1 MPERDRFFH
10 IRQRMVDEQI
20 ARRGGSDA
28 RVLAAMRDLPRHLF
42 VDPEL
47 YDEAYADHP
56 LPIGNGQTISQP
68 YIVGL
73 MSACLDLKGD
83 EKVLEIGTG
92 SGYQAAL
99 LGKLSREVHSVELVP
114 RLAEKARGILEGLGI
129 RNVYVHEGDGSLGWP
144 EEAPYDRIIATAAAP
159 RVPDAYLGQ
168 LKPGGKMVIPV
179 GARWRQMLELWT
191 RKGEEV
197 VKEEILPVVFVP
209 LLGAEGW
216 QDFGNS

>member
-1 MPERDRFFH
+1 MAERDPFSH

-20 ARRGGSDA
+20 ARRGVSDA
-28 RVLAAMRDLPRHLF
+28 RVLKAMRDLPRHHF

-47 YDEAYADHP
+47 HDEAYADHP
-56 LPIGNGQTISQP
+56 LPIGAGQTISQP
-68 YIVGL
+68 YIVAL
-73 MSACLDLKGD
+73 MTACLDLMGD

-99 LGKLSREVHSVELVP
+99 LGKLAREVHTVELVP

-129 RNVYVHEGDGSLGWP
+129 RNVHVHVGDGSLGWP

-159 RVPDAYLGQ
+159 RVPDAYLEQ
-168 LKPGGKMVIPV
+168 LKEEGKMVIPV

-191 RKGEEV
+191 RKGKEGI
-197 VKEEILPVVFVP
+197 KEEILPVVFVP

-216 QDFGNS
+216 QDLDYP